1 MREIEQL
8 YLSWFPSLQLPLAED
23 VISISDK
30 QYFHFSTQVQFASGK
45 MATAHGKS
53 ISRRTAALKCISEC
67 IERKA
72 MFDFYHTDTF
82 KNDIDLSKI
91 ISRNSNGWAVH
102 LNQDLAKK
110 ASYTEAI
117 ERHLLLKT
125 FLQYGWQ
132 GFKLVNQSEVDGLK
146 VYFLQASITT
156 HNYTAGLVLTQSN
169 RFPGVTIGSTAGLKA
184 ELGISYFWEGAWL
197 ESLFKMKVFEDHQQ
211 AEPSGW
217 IEKEI
222 YNWINEPFDSSILD
236 NQNSVSQIVEADPE
250 ASFVELNLREYLSAP
265 IDIYACYSFG
275 KDLIPLFHW
284 PSLKNEEKAL
294 ASDILKNNGIFHEPL
309 ERMPIL

>member
-1 MREIEQL
+1 MKEKEQL
-8 YLSWFPSLQLPLAED
+8 YLSWFPSLQLPLAENK
-23 VISISDK
+23 ISIGNK

-53 ISRRTAALKCISEC
+53 TSRRTAALKCISEC

-82 KNDIDLSKI
+82 KTDIEHSQI

-102 LNQDLAKK
+102 PNQDLAKK

-132 GFKLVNQSEVDGLK
+132 GFKLINHSEVDGLQ
-146 VYFLQASITT
+146 VYFLQACITT
-156 HNYTAGLVLTQSN
+156 QNYTAGLVLTQSN
-169 RFPGVTIGSTAGLKA
+169 QFPGITIGSTAGPKT
-184 ELGISYFWEGAWL
+184 ELDLNHFWEGAWL
-197 ESLFKMKVFEDHQQ
+197 ESLFKMKVLESHHQD
-211 AEPSGW
+211 EPTGW
-217 IEKEI
+217 IEREI
-222 YNWINEPFDSSILD
+222 YHWINEPFDPSIFF
-236 NQNSVSQIVEADPE
+236 NQNSVSQVAEADPE
-250 ASFVELNLREYLSAP
+250 ASFVELNLRDYLSAP
-265 IDIYACYSFG
+265 LDIYACYSFG

-284 PSLKNEEKAL
+284 PSLKSEEKTL
-294 ASDILKNNGIFHEPL
+294 ASDILKNHRIFHEPL